1 MSKLAE
7 DSKKLKL
14 KPNTLYRAS
23 YIWNGEEKFGVG
35 FAYNLEKDVEPT
47 IGLSLPEG
55 GVTNLFYKNI
65 LKIEEYKIYVH
76 DFNTRRINKT
86 RTQRV
91 V

>member
-1 MSKLAE
+1 ME

-14 KPNTLYRAS
+14 KSNTLYRAS
-23 YIWNGEEKFGVG
+23 YMWNGEEKFGVG
-35 FAYNLEKDVEPT
+35 FVYNLEKGEPA

-55 GVTNLFYKNI
+55 GVMNLSYKDI

-86 RTQRV
+86 KP
-91 V
+91 